1 MKSSIKKHF
10 LVLITAFF
18 VGIQPSETYCN
29 VFDEARFCSGYVF
42 GTAVGACACVG
53 AKVLIKGMKGFS
65 FNVFGPEKV
74 NSNLSDMVLKDYV
87 GAIPQEVAD
96 LITQLKNSKEY
107 EKMGVKVT
115 KGFIFFGAPGSG
127 KTQLARSIAAEID
140 CPFFA
145 VNATDFKQPHVG
157 EAKNEIKKFF
167 EQARDGARKHPSK
180 VAIVFIDELD
190 AVGTRND
197 KKLEGGID
205 ETINTLLSEMDGFNQ
220 HKDVHVV
227 VIAATNI
234 VENID
239 PALKRPGRFDY
250 KIYISYP
257 DLQGRILFMQTFL
270 KKYPSDSNVS
280 CTDLAKMTEG
290 MSPADFVLLFET
302 AGRIAIKSKKSKR
315 DVACFD
321 EALKQIK
328 SNRA

>member
-1 MKSSIKKHF
+1 MKSSIKNRF
-10 LVLITAFF
+10 FVSILAFF
-18 VGIQPSETYCN
+18 IGMQPSGACCN
-29 VFDEARFCSGYVF
+29 VLDDVSFGTGYVF
-42 GTAVGACACVG
+42 GTAVGACACLG
-53 AKVLIKGMKGFS
+53 ANMLLKGMGKFS
-65 FNVFGPEKV
+65 FNMSDSEQAK
-74 NSNLSDMVLKDYV
+74 SSLSDMVLKDYV

-96 LITQLKNSKEY
+96 LITQLKNAQEY

-127 KTQLARSIAAEID
+127 KTHLARSIAAEIN

-190 AVGTRND
+190 AVGTRAGNR
-197 KKLEGGID
+197 LEGGID

-234 VENID
+234 LENID
-239 PALKRPGRFDY
+239 PAIKRAGRFDH
-250 KIYISYP
+250 KIYIPYP
-257 DLQGRILFMQTFL
+257 DLQGRILFIQTFL
-270 KKYPSDSNVS
+270 NKYPSESNVS
-280 CTDLAKMTEG
+280 CTELAKKTEG
-290 MSPADFVLLFET
+290 MSPADLVLLFET
-302 AGRIAIKSKKSKR
+302 AGRIAIRSKKNKR

-321 EALKQIK
+321 EALKHIK
-328 SNRA
+328 RNRA